1 MKKTIAK
8 TIIQP
13 KTSTALS
20 LLRVACLFVQL
31 RQVVVGCCASW
42 LIAAAH
48 LLKRNLRTFTAV
60 TVDQGA
66 AFVVLAHA
74 VVVDLVV
81 YHCPL
86 KLAADARFVV
96 AVLPTPVAEVSL
108 AGNGA
113 LLRAAGGVGCVIAG
127 RWWLHRVGDRA
138 GRVVAIVKRCLA
150 LL

>member
-48 LLKRNLRTFTAV
+48 LLERNLRTFTAV
-60 TVDQGA
+60 AVDQRAALVNLARA
-66 AFVVLAHA
+66 AFSPQSSCLTNNS
-74 VVVDLVV
+74 
-81 YHCPL
+81 PL
-86 KLAADARFVV
+86 SSQIFEDIYLGWSNSPRRNSCLKS
-96 AVLPTPVAEVSL
+96 P
-108 AGNGA
+108 
-113 LLRAAGGVGCVIAG
+113 LLLFHHISTRY
-127 RWWLHRVGDRA
+127 
-138 GRVVAIVKRCLA
+138 LA
-150 LL
+150 LLKHLFP